1 MAGAE
6 SVKRRS
12 IVKRPAA
19 GAGSYNVGLLRIPRH
34 KKDKLP
40 HLALERETPLTYYE
54 YNPKGCPKCWS
65 PDIRTVL
72 ALKEA
77 AWWGCL
83 NCRNRWFAYRDDP
96 AKIVRHGVFPGIPQR
111 VVASIKAP
119 TAGGLYSGQ
128 SKLKREVLK
137 APIFPL
143 YTRW

>member
-6 SVKRRS
+6 GVTSRR
-12 IVKRPAA
+12 IGRRPAA
-19 GAGSYNVGLLRIPRH
+19 GAGTYNVGLLRVPKS
-34 KKDKLP
+34 KKAP
-40 HLALERETPLTYYE
+40 LAQEKETPQNYYE
-54 YNPKGCPKCWS
+54 YNPKGCPRCWS

-72 ALKEA
+72 TLKDV

-83 NCRNRWFAYRDDP
+83 NCRHRWYAYRDDP
-96 AKIVRHGVFPGIPQR
+96 ARIIRHGAFPGIPQR

-119 TAGGLYSGQ
+119 AAGGLYSGQ

-143 YTRW
+143 YTKW